1 MKKFGNIK
9 IEDPDNDNVAHRINT
24 TDVKNLNIWN
34 NFLFPLYKECYRMLD
49 NSQSNVIPQIDYDVL
64 KHGTTT
70 FKGLTHIVSTF
81 SNSDRTRLNKY
92 SNGVVTPS
100 DWRKD
105 PERSAFTIFLNIFPE
120 FSHLIQNINI
130 KTELAI
136 KAAELDK
143 GEKVNATNFMD
154 FKRYLDRINRNRWT
168 REMNTS
174 EKQGGVSILGST
186 SEKLLELSMDS
197 LIDGVNFFKVNND
210 RVNSYGDFILMC
222 LPNNLW
228 LSVKSNYARERLLAS
243 GYTTDIVGVG
253 YFTEA
258 KEFTSPSKIRNF
270 QRVGFLA
277 MYIPDVPISE
287 EQIENNTS
295 TYDEVI
301 EDYKLKGKEL
311 PKNINGTLFIRKLS
325 SIGEDMASLLKE
337 SNISKRLILDL

>member
-9 IEDPDNDNVAHRINT
+9 IEDPANVTNPFDT
-24 TDVKNLNIWN
+24 TDVKNLTIWN
-34 NFLFPLYKECYRMLD
+34 NFLFPLYKECYRMLG

-81 SNSDRTRLNKY
+81 SNSDRTQLNKY
-92 SNGVVTPS
+92 NKGVVTSS
-100 DWRKD
+100 DWNKD

-258 KEFTSPSKIRNF
+258 KEFTSTSKIRNF

-277 MYIPDVPISE
+277 MYIPDAPISE
-287 EQIENNTS
+287 AQIENNTS

-311 PKNINGTLFIRKLS
+311 PKNINGTPFIRKLS
-325 SIGEDMASLLKE
+325 SIGEDMASLLQE
-337 SNISKRLILDL
+337 SNISKRLVLDL